1 MIVDLF
7 KSIFEVF
14 KVPSSKKKRAIS
26 GIGVVHARLVL
37 QGDTEGEFRM
47 IVLIPYLV

>member
-14 KVPSSKKKRAIS
+14 KVPSSKKRGIS

-37 QGDTEGEFRM
+37 QNNTEGEFRM